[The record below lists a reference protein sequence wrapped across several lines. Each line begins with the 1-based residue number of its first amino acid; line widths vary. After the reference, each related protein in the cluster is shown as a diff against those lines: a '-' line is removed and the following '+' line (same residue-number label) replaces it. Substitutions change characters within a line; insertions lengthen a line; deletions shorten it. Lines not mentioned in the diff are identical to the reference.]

1 MRPSLLIGHSLLYK
15 IVAVPGVYRSVPA
28 AAGERQKEHVEC
40 KEHQTTMR
48 RLLAVVETALL
59 GLAKTSQRI
68 KPEDWVR
75 LAALLINKQAE
86 T

>member
-1 MRPSLLIGHSLLYK
+1 
-15 IVAVPGVYRSVPA
+15 
-28 AAGERQKEHVEC
+28 
-40 KEHQTTMR
+40 MR